1 MFIHF
6 SYSIK
11 YYCFKGF
18 FEAMRHI
25 RKKTSNCVKFRK
37 KRPTDKGYVEIT
49 SIEKGKGIGCWSEV
63 GYLGRRQGLNLQKS
77 KCMAVKVIVHELMH
91 ALGFLHE
98 QNRYDRDGYVNIAW
112 GNIKK
117 DKYGRDKSGNFKKRP
132 KNVEDTLGTPYD
144 FCSIMHYASDT
155 MGKVDMHPNLKG
167 LIA

>member
-1 MFIHF
+1 
-6 SYSIK
+6 
-11 YYCFKGF
+11 
-18 FEAMRHI
+18 
-25 RKKTSNCVKFRK
+25 
-37 KRPTDKGYVEIT
+37 
-49 SIEKGKGIGCWSEV
+49 
-63 GYLGRRQGLNLQKS
+63 
-77 KCMAVKVIVHELMH
+77 MH

-167 LIA
+167 TFIFFHHDP